1 MDGGQAKMDWFKL
14 WPILV
19 TLVGL
24 IGAAFT
30 LKADVDT
37 IKEAIGPPGS
47 LPVIELK
54 VEQQTDRIKRLESLL
69 ERQDD
74 ERGKL
79 LDTLR
84 GNQQKVDSLIDLLLQ
99 ERSENDKS
107 RSRPKIFFLLW
118 RGQLWI

>member
-1 MDGGQAKMDWFKL
+1 VIDWFKL

-30 LKADVDT
+30 LKADVDS

-54 VEQQTDRIKRLESLL
+54 VEQQTERIKRLETLL

-74 ERGKL
+74 ERGKM

-84 GNQQKVDSLIDLLLQ
+84 SGQEKIDSLIELLLMERQ
-99 ERSENDKS
+99 ETERRTPRLKPSVPRTS
-107 RSRPKIFFLLW
+107 ALW
-118 RGQLWI
+118 RGLRWS